1 MIVCK
6 HVLYVCA
13 CVCVCV
19 VYAAERRL
27 CGCALLTGRSSR
39 QFVAQVNTVEGTAF
53 AGANPACSNPLL
65 KTCSVLLG
73 DTPRIHFVNAP
84 SPAAVAR
91 CRSDP
96 ADEEVHLQ
104 KYHQSRKIKH
114 KTRASVQVNRHLEPD
129 RRLAKSQGLDD
140 NFGERNRARLPV
152 QSVGLLPK
160 VFCASVLNLPRRGRA
175 EPRVL
180 VAPFTA
186 VQACH
191 PHLQHPLVMQLP
203 RHLPHPRPPQAARA
217 PVPSSAW

>member
-13 CVCVCV
+13 CVCV
-19 VYAAERRL
+19 VYGAERRL

-39 QFVAQVNTVEGTAF
+39 QFVAQVNTVEGTTF
-53 AGANPACSNPLL
+53 AGANPAGSNPLL

-84 SPAAVAR
+84 SAVAS
-91 CRSDP
+91 RSDP
-96 ADEEVHLQ
+96 AAVHQQ
-104 KYHQSRKIKH
+104 KYHRSRKIKH

-140 NFGERNRARLPV
+140 NFGERNRARLLV

-186 VQACH
+186 VQTCH

-203 RHLPHPRPPQAARA
+203 RHLPHPHPPQAARA